1 MPGRLI
7 EDPELELEGDSLES
21 ALVADDGSGGK
32 QTVVKPA
39 ANDPAPGVLEGD
51 DVPEKYRGKSARQ
64 LLDIVTNQESLIGR
78 HSTELGTLR
87 GQVDQALR
95 LRTPSDVSRTD
106 EPETP
111 LTEEDFL
118 TNPTDATRRTVQ
130 DETAELRGTV
140 ERLTAQADGQQFD
153 MRYPSAATDINDPKF
168 VEFIQRSPTRHQLAQ
183 TAFGDSKNLD
193 YGAAGELWALY
204 DDYKS
209 FQPKEADEVVTDPD
223 QPSESEAA
231 LAASTKAP
239 VRKAPDLVSGPN
251 TSNKSPDGTT
261 NKRIYSQAALNR
273 LQEKNPDVY
282 WSNDTQAEIT
292 KAHSEG
298 RVKQDV

>member
-7 EDPELELEGDSLES
+7 EDPDLELEGDSLES
-21 ALVADDGSGGK
+21 ALVADDGSSGK
-32 QTVVKPA
+32 QAVVQPA
-39 ANDPAPGVLEGD
+39 ANDTAPGALEGD
-51 DVPEKYRGKSARQ
+51 DVPEKYQGKTARQ

-87 GQVDQALR
+87 GQVDRALQ
-95 LRTPSDVSRTD
+95 LRTPSDVSRT
-106 EPETP
+106 EESETP

-130 DETAELRGTV
+130 SETAELRGTV
-140 ERLTAQADGQQFD
+140 DRLTVQAEGHQFD
-153 MRYPSAATDINDPKF
+153 VRYPDAATDINDPKF
-168 VEFIQRSPTRHQLAQ
+168 VDFIKRSPTRHQLAQ

-209 FQPKEADEVVTDPD
+209 FLPKEAEGEIDKEVTTEVTP
-223 QPSESEAA
+223 AA
-231 LAASTKAP
+231 DASTVPA
-239 VRKAPDLVSGPN
+239 RKAPELVSGPN
-251 TSNKSPDGTT
+251 TSAKSPDGTT

-282 WSNDTQAEIT
+282 WATDTQAEIT
-292 KAHSEG
+292 KAHNEG
-298 RVKQDV
+298 RVKQDI

>member
-1 MPGRLI
+1 MSGRLI
-7 EDPELELEGDSLES
+7 EDPDLELEGDSLES
-21 ALVADDGSGGK
+21 ALVADDGSSGK

-39 ANDPAPGVLEGD
+39 ANDPAPDGLTGD
-51 DVPEKYRGKSARQ
+51 DVPDKYQGKTARQ

-87 GQVDQALR
+87 GQVDRALQ
-95 LRTPSDVSRTD
+95 LRNPGDVSRD
-106 EPETP
+106 EPEKTP

-130 DETAELRGTV
+130 SETAELRGTV
-140 ERLTAQADGQQFD
+140 TRLEAQAEGHQFD
-153 MRYPSAATDINDPKF
+153 VRYPSAATDINDPKF

-183 TAFGDSKNLD
+183 TAFGDSQNLD

-204 DDYKS
+204 EDYKS
-209 FQPKEADEVVTDPD
+209 FQPKEAEEVIDPE
-223 QPSESEAA
+223 QITEGKPTAE
-231 LAASTKAP
+231 ASTVPA
-239 VRKAPDLVSGPN
+239 RKAPELVSGPN
-251 TSNKSPDGTT
+251 TSNKSPDGTI

-282 WSNDTQAEIT
+282 WATDTQAQIT
-292 KAHSEG
+292 LAHKEG